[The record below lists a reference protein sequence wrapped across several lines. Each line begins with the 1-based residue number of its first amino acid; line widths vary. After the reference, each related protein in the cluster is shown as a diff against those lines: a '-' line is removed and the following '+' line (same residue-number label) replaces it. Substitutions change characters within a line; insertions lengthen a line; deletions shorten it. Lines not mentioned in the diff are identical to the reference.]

1 MTAKK
6 KSSKKKHIAVW
17 FPDGSQPRI
26 NRLVEL
32 IERDM
37 PIKMRVQIGD
47 AVMAAIEEA
56 IARREEKRNG
66 DAQR

>member
-6 KSSKKKHIAVW
+6 KAAKRKHVAVW
-17 FPDGSQPRI
+17 FPEGFQSRI

-32 IERDM
+32 IEKEM
-37 PIKMRVQIGD
+37 PIRMRVQIGD

-56 IARREEKRNG
+56 IARREEKRDG
-66 DAQR
+66 DAKP

>member
-6 KSSKKKHIAVW
+6 KAAKRKHVAVW
-17 FPDGSQPRI
+17 FPDGSQARI
-26 NRLVEL
+26 DRLVEL
-32 IERDM
+32 IEKDM

-56 IARREEKRNG
+56 IQRREDK
-66 DAQR
+66 QR